1 MHFKN
6 TKLLIYICSAIMLFG
21 LALFSLDP
29 LQHEKDTP
37 ADVQLPTGSP
47 DFSISGTVAPTSTL
61 VPSPTFTPT
70 PTPTP
75 SISQINAALPL
86 TLASTE
92 NDSLLLEAVQQYI
105 NTAYETDSKVKSVSE
120 LTCYY
125 KDGISYDAI
134 VYVCYDLL
142 YTDSTV
148 PLPTV
153 DVLFLTWNG
162 TSYHVTDE
170 TSDADVLEALLLS
183 RAEGDVLA
191 LYIKETIHRYMN
203 AKLIADESTLSA
215 LVTDSSYLDYDD
227 IKKKHEF
234 IEQYVNLDFIIR
246 KCPDDITEFDYIV
259 YVIND
264 VDIINV
270 SVHAP
275 GLDEVI
281 IRMDEENYPKIFL
294 GVTSSA
300 ADTFREQSR
309 QQSDYQ
315 TALEDVVERLSA
327 AMIEDPTLLEFVEKL
342 TGIE

>member
-6 TKLLIYICSAIMLFG
+6 TKFLIYICSAIMLLG
-21 LALFSLDP
+21 LALVSFDP
-29 LQHEKDTP
+29 LQQGKNAP
-37 ADVQLPTGSP
+37 ADVNLPTGSP
-47 DFSISGTVAPTSTL
+47 DGNISGTAAPTSTS
-61 VPSPTFTPT
+61 VPTPTFTPT
-70 PTPTP
+70 PTP
-75 SISQINAALPL
+75 SVAQRNAALPL
-86 TLASTE
+86 IPASE
-92 NDSLLLEAVQQYI
+92 EDDFLLLDAI
-105 NTAYETDSKVKSVSE
+105 HRHMSGRYESDSEVKSISE

-134 VYVCYDLL
+134 VYVCYDIL

-148 PLPTV
+148 PVPTV
-153 DVLFLTWNG
+153 DVLFLTRDSD
-162 TSYHVTDE
+162 SYHVEEETTD
-170 TSDADVLEALLLS
+170 DDVLDALFLS

-203 AKLIADESTLSA
+203 AKLTGDETILSS

-227 IKKKHEF
+227 IRKKNEF

-246 KCPDDITEFDYIV
+246 ECPDDITEFDYIV

-270 SVHAP
+270 NVHAP
-275 GLDEVI
+275 GLDELI

-300 ADTFREQSR
+300 ADAFREQSR

-315 TALEDVVERLSA
+315 AALEDVVARLSA
-327 AMIEDPTLLEFVEKL
+327 AMIEDPALLEFVEKL